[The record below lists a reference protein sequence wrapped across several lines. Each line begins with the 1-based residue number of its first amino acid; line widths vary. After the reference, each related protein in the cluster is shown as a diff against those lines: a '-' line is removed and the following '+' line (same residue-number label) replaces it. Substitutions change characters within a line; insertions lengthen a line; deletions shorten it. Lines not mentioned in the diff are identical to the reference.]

1 LNFWSCL
8 ELDDEIEI
16 QDNWPKQLQD
26 TINARLKTDLIFC
39 PIIGLIVFV
48 IHSSNIFLALQP
60 ELNPV
65 SKYFYLDVQYLK
77 N

>member
-1 LNFWSCL
+1 MFALYYCL

-26 TINARLKTDLIFC
+26 TINGRLKTDLIFC
-39 PIIGLIVFV
+39 PIIGLVVFA
-48 IHSSNIFLALQP
+48 IHSSNIFSALQP

-65 SKYFYLDVQYLK
+65 SKYLFYYV

>member
-1 LNFWSCL
+1 M
-8 ELDDEIEI
+8 DDEIEI

-39 PIIGLIVFV
+39 PIIGLIVFA
-48 IHSSNIFLALQP
+48 IHSSNIFSALQP

-65 SKYFYLDVQYLK
+65 SKNTFYALNILSINNTK
-77 N
+77 